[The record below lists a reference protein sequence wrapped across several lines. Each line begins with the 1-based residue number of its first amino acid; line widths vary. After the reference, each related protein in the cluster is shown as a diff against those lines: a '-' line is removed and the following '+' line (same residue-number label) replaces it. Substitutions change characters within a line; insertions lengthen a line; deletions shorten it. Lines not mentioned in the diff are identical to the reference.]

1 MAKVI
6 VPNNILSSAS
16 VKGSATSAATV
27 FGSNTTLDLTG
38 EFLYEDG
45 CCGFNRNVYYGYE
58 NSTVSLVGSNVVRY
72 IKINVTGEL
81 YSRFFALTLSGIPKQ
96 ISNTS
101 TSTALTVRVIFTDSE
116 GSITLR
122 DLSIPKSSSVSTTS
136 GSYQLNDTYYIDL
149 VKRTFVT
156 ASSGRTSDIFKAIVP
171 VNSVGWIYEDTA
183 HTLNPNTGTASIT
196 LNLPGSSYYS
206 GYDIK
211 MPKYLGIGKTIEWD
225 FFTGGSVNI
234 VTTNV
239 IITANV
245 DVNKCRFLKLTLSN
259 CPGFNNT
266 GSSTKWF
273 YYYLKVGTS
282 TITLD
287 KLMVGPGLH
296 STTGYSGVF
305 YIDLKTNQMLT
316 DETIHKA
323 IDEF

>member
-6 VPNNILSSAS
+6 VPNNILAGAS
-16 VKGSATSAATV
+16 VKGSATSAGTI
-27 FGSNTTLDLTG
+27 FGSTTTIDLTG

-45 CCGFNRNVYYGYE
+45 YCGFNRNVYYGYE
-58 NSTVSLVGSNVVRY
+58 NSTVSMVGSNVVRY

-81 YSRFFALTLSGIPKQ
+81 YSRFFSLTLSGIPKQ

-101 TSTALTVRVIFTDSE
+101 TSNTLTVRVIFTDSD

-122 DLSIPKSSSVSTTS
+122 NLSIPKSSSVSTTS

-156 ASSGRTSDIFKAIVP
+156 ASSGQPSDIFKAIVP
-171 VNSVGWIYEDTA
+171 VNPVGWIYEDTV
-183 HTLNPNTGTASIT
+183 HTLNPNTGTASVT
-196 LNLPGSSYYS
+196 LNLPGSTYYT

-211 MPKYLGIGKTIEWD
+211 MPKYLGIGKKIEWA
-225 FFTGGSVNI
+225 FYTGGSVNVI
-234 VTTNV
+234 TTNV
-239 IITANV
+239 TITANV

-266 GSSTKWF
+266 GSLTRF
-273 YYYLKVGTS
+273 YYYYLKVGTN
-282 TITLD
+282 TIILD
-287 KLMVGPGLH
+287 RLALGPGMH

-305 YIDLKTNQMLT
+305 YIDLKTNQLLT
-316 DETIHKA
+316 SETIYKA

>member
-6 VPNNILSSAS
+6 VPNNILYEAS
-16 VKGSATSAATV
+16 VKGSNTSAGTV
-27 FGSNTTLDLTG
+27 FGSTTTMDLTG
-38 EFLYEDG
+38 EYLYEDG
-45 CCGFNRNVYYGYE
+45 RCGFHREVYYGYE
-58 NSTVSLVGSNVVRY
+58 NSTVSLVGNNVIR
-72 IKINVTGEL
+72 KINITVTGEL
-81 YSRFFALTLSGIPKQ
+81 YSRFFVLTLSGIPKQ

-101 TSTALTVRVIFTDSE
+101 TSSALYVRVIFTDSD
-116 GSITLR
+116 GSIILR

-156 ASSGRTSDIFKAIVP
+156 ASSGQISDVFKAIVP
-171 VNSVGWIYEDTA
+171 VNSVGWIYEDTV
-183 HTLNPNTGTASIT
+183 HTVNPNTGTSSVT
-196 LNLPGSSYYS
+196 LNLPGSSNYT

-211 MPKYLGIGKTIEWD
+211 MPKYLGIGKKIEWA
-225 FFTGGSVNI
+225 FYTGGTVNVI
-234 VTTNV
+234 TTNV
-239 IITANV
+239 TITANV
-245 DVNKCRFLKLTLSN
+245 DVNKCRFLKLTLVN

-266 GSSTKWF
+266 GSLTKWF

-287 KLMVGPGLH
+287 KLTLGPGMH

-305 YIDLKTNQMLT
+305 YIDLKTNQLLT

>member
-6 VPNNILSSAS
+6 VPNNILYEAA
-16 VKGSATSAATV
+16 VKGSATSAGTI
-27 FGSNTTLDLTG
+27 FGSTTTMDLTG
-38 EFLYEDG
+38 EYLYEDG
-45 CCGFNRNVYYGYE
+45 RCGFHREVYYGYE
-58 NSTVSLVGSNVVRY
+58 NSNVSIVGSNTVRY
-72 IKINVTGEL
+72 IRIQVTGEL

-101 TSTALTVRVIFTDSE
+101 TSSALYVRVIFTDSD

-156 ASSGRTSDIFKAIVP
+156 ASSGQPSDIFKAIVP
-171 VNSVGWIYEDTA
+171 VNPVGWIYEDTVN
-183 HTLNPNTGTASIT
+183 TLNPNTGTASVT
-196 LNLPGSSYYS
+196 LNLPGSSYYT

-211 MPKYLGIGKTIEWD
+211 MPKYLGIGKKIEWN
-225 FFTGGSVNI
+225 FFTGGSVNVI
-234 VTTNV
+234 TTNV
-239 IITANV
+239 TITVNV
-245 DVNKCRFLKLTLSN
+245 DINKCRFLKLTLSN

-266 GSSTKWF
+266 GSLARYY

-287 KLMVGPGLH
+287 KLWLNPGML
-296 STTGYSGVF
+296 STAGYSGVF
-305 YIDLKTNQMLT
+305 YIDLKTNQLLT
-316 DETIHKA
+316 SETKYKA